1 MPPPP
6 LQHNTYILQH
16 AQMRL
21 DPNLKIEN
29 DSLKEPFSKYRH
41 DSERVAVFYI
51 IQVGVVLP
59 FATQH
64 KHFTTS
70 TNETRP
76 SSTNLSQVTYD
87 LGYEV
92 KISDLKELI
101 ISNL

>member
-6 LQHNTYILQH
+6 LQHITYILQH

-51 IQVGVVLP
+51 IQVGVGLSP
-59 FATQH
+59 LQHNTQTFYNKH
-64 KHFTTS
+64 K
-70 TNETRP
+70 
-76 SSTNLSQVTYD
+76 
-87 LGYEV
+87 
-92 KISDLKELI
+92 
-101 ISNL
+101 